1 MFALVRITD
10 SSRTSRHF
18 RKVPIATS
26 RRCAPS
32 PIDKRQRASARPQG
46 SLTPSIVLVLF
57 WPCDLKNGTACIV
70 ISSFRF
76 LPWLSPWLL
85 SPQPV
90 PWPYLPSPWPSPLPC
105 RPWLSPWLPSPQ
117 PVPWPYLPSP
127 WPSPL
132 PCRPWLSPWL
142 PSPQPV
148 PWPYLPSPWPSSL
161 PCR

>member
-10 SSRTSRHF
+10 SSRTSRHV

-57 WPCDLKNGTACIV
+57 WPCDLKIGTACIV

-85 SPQPV
+85 SPQHV
-90 PWPYLPSPWPSPLPC
+90 PWPYLPSPYLPSPWPSPLPC
-105 RPWLSPWLPSPQ
+105 RPWLLPSHLAVRQAEPAQ
-117 PVPWPYLPSP
+117 YSAELQRQGTPTPK
-127 WPSPL
+127 
-132 PCRPWLSPWL
+132 RPKHIST
-142 PSPQPV
+142 
-148 PWPYLPSPWPSSL
+148 
-161 PCR
+161 